1 MVAALFLTS
10 ILIFGC
16 AGMEYK
22 QGVGL
27 VPVELRDADRAL
39 EAARMAGKNKECPA
53 AYAEAAGLRDFA
65 YTTHLACNT
74 PEGKKLAQDAKQKAE
89 SLCPPKA
96 AAVAPPPAPALP
108 AAVPPPIPAAK
119 IIEKMSLHVHFYKNS
134 AVVDRNDYRHLDE
147 AVAFVKKY
155 PDANIVLEGHTD
167 SDGEEDYNLDLS
179 LKRANAISRHL
190 VSKAGIDPSR
200 IQSTGYGEY
209 RPLKSN
215 ETKWGRYWNRRVDI
229 LIVKEF

>member
-1 MVAALFLTS
+1 MVTILLLTS
-10 ILIFGC
+10 VLIFGC

-27 VPVELRDADRAL
+27 VPVELRDADRAI
-39 EAARMAGKNKECPA
+39 EAARMAGKDSQCRA

-74 PEGKKLAQDAKQKAE
+74 PEARKIARDAKQKAD
-89 SLCPPKA
+89 SLCPPRA
-96 AAVAPPPAPALP
+96 AMATPPPPAPMP
-108 AAVPPPIPAAK
+108 ATVPPPTPAAK

-134 AVVDRNDYRHLDE
+134 AVVDRNDYSKLNE
-147 AVAFVKKY
+147 AVTFINKY
-155 PDANIVLEGHTD
+155 PDSNIVLEGHTD

-179 LKRANAISRHL
+179 LKRADAISRHL

-200 IQSTGYGEY
+200 INSTGYGEY

-215 ETKWGRYWNRRVDI
+215 ETKWGKYWNRRVDI
-229 LIVKEF
+229 LIVE